1 MARATWREGE
11 GWGDYGI
18 VPLGPLP
25 LHPGATVLHYGQEV
39 FEGLKAYRWQDGS
52 VRLFR
57 PSMNAARLAASAQR
71 LALPPLSEDDFVAAI
86 EALLAVD
93 AAWVPQQPGASLY
106 LRPNLFGNSAS
117 LLVKPASVAEFVLTA
132 SPVAS
137 YLSAG
142 AKGVSIWVP
151 PIQRRAVE
159 GGTGEAKTGGNY
171 AASLRATQEAYA
183 KGCSQV
189 LFLDAKHG
197 CFIEEFGGMNVMV
210 VMRDGSVH
218 TPRLSGT
225 ILRGV
230 TRSSILELL
239 ADAGREVVE
248 RDIDIAEL
256 VEGAH
261 SGEVA
266 EVFACGTAAVVTPV
280 ARLIS
285 ETFDV
290 SLGDGDT
297 GAVTAQVRDSLMG
310 IQYGT
315 APDTH
320 EWMHRV
326 L

>member
-1 MARATWREGE
+1 M
-11 GWGDYGI
+11 
-18 VPLGPLP
+18 
-25 LHPGATVLHYGQEV
+25 Q
-39 FEGLKAYRWQDGS
+39 
-52 VRLFR
+52 
-57 PSMNAARLAASAQR
+57 AAR
-71 LALPPLSEDDFVAAI
+71 
-86 EALLAVD
+86 
-93 AAWVPQQPGASLY
+93 
-106 LRPNLFGNSAS
+106 
-117 LLVKPASVAEFVLTA
+117 
-132 SPVAS
+132 
-137 YLSAG
+137 
-142 AKGVSIWVP
+142 
-151 PIQRRAVE
+151 
-159 GGTGEAKTGGNY
+159 
-171 AASLRATQEAYA
+171 
-183 KGCSQV
+183 
-189 LFLDAKHG
+189 
-197 CFIEEFGGMNVMV
+197 
-210 VMRDGSVH
+210 
-218 TPRLSGT
+218 
-225 ILRGV
+225 
-230 TRSSILELL
+230 
-239 ADAGREVVE
+239 DAGREVVE